1 MSEVY
6 DRTRLVELFGDDAAT
21 LAEVERDFLVT
32 VREAEREIGA
42 TDDLA
47 VIARAAHR
55 LKGTAGMIGA
65 GDLAHV
71 AETIERAAHA
81 GDLPGVRRQ
90 QLAFGREVERVAA
103 SAEKRHPRGRSS
115 IVAE

>member
-32 VREAEREIGA
+32 AREAEREIAA

-47 VIARAAHR
+47 RIVGAAHR

-65 GDLAHV
+65 ADLAHV
-71 AETIERAAHA
+71 AGAVERAAHA
-81 GDLPGVRRQ
+81 GDLPSVRR
-90 QLAFGREVERVAA
+90 LSGAFSQEIDRI
-103 SAEKRHPRGRSS
+103 AELML
-115 IVAE
+115 

>member
-1 MSEVY
+1 MSDVSDVSEVY

-32 VREAEREIGA
+32 AREAEREIGA

-47 VIARAAHR
+47 EIARAAHR

-65 GDLAHV
+65 ADLAH
-71 AETIERAAHA
+71 AAGAIERAAHE
-81 GDLPGVRRQ
+81 GDLAGVRR
-90 QLAFGREVERVAA
+90 LSDAFRQEIERIA
-103 SAEKRHPRGRSS
+103 KTML
-115 IVAE
+115 